1 MLVKLGQLP
10 QIAIQL
16 RRNLAWQIL
25 YVTNYYYKTSHWCFQ
40 AALCLIFL
48 LGPSSLSSATASEQ
62 TFPEISGSIDPE
74 QNDFSS
80 NFNVEP
86 ENLAKTSGDF
96 FPEEVP
102 TTDSSENFS
111 DFVTVVAAASDVT
124 VVDDADDVRDVD
136 ETSTEVEM
144 LPTPERQVQARN
156 YVAYI
161 PVPINDGDE
170 EEEGDGDGDDDD
182 VDDED
187 EYEGDGDD
195 EEEEEDEYEEE
206 EKPKKKKKKKKQS
219 K

>member
-1 MLVKLGQLP
+1 M
-10 QIAIQL
+10 
-16 RRNLAWQIL
+16 
-25 YVTNYYYKTSHWCFQ
+25 S
-40 AALCLIFL
+40 LIFL
-48 LGPSSLSSATASEQ
+48 LGPSSLSSATASSQ

-74 QNDFSS
+74 QNNFSS

-86 ENLAKTSGDF
+86 ENLAETSGDF
-96 FPEEVP
+96 FPQEVP

-124 VVDDADDVRDVD
+124 VVDDVRDVD
-136 ETSTEVEM
+136 ETSTEAEM